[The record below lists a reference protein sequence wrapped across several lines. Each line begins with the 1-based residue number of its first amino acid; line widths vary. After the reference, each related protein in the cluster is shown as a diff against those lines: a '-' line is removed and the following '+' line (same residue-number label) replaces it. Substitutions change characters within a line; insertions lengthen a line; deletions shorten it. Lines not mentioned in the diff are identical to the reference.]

1 MTCQC
6 QVTVTVLATYHNS
19 KVRRPVFPLNP
30 LTISLQPLCP
40 SSFSLQRRCHSRQ
53 EITQSNELFIDREG
67 HTNQHSTLCLKCIW
81 QSTYLSCPPYFLK
94 PSTFNLPT
102 YLSYPLASN
111 KAQSEATDAPH
122 RKRLKASKSRE
133 DVGDGTAALCP
144 YI

>member
-53 EITQSNELFIDREG
+53 EITQSTELFMDREL
-67 HTNQHSTLCLKCIW
+67 HANQHSTLCLQCIW
-81 QSTYLSCPPYFLK
+81 QSAYPSCPPYFLK
-94 PSTFNLPT
+94 SNWNGQINHNIGVPSTFNLPT
-102 YLSYPLASN
+102 YLSYPLAI
-111 KAQSEATDAPH
+111 
-122 RKRLKASKSRE
+122 KASKSRE
-133 DVGDGTAALCP
+133 DVGDGTAALCS